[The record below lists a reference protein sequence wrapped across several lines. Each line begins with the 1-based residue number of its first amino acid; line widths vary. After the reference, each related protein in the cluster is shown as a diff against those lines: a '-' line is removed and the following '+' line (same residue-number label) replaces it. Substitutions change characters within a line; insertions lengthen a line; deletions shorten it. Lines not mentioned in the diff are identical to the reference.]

1 MTALTIR
8 KKLSDYIQIADEKQI
23 RAIYTLLEKDIEDNT
38 RISIEQY
45 NQELEEAEAE
55 YENGEYISH
64 EEMTNRIKKW

>member
-8 KKLSDYIQIADEKQI
+8 KELSDYIQIADEKQI
-23 RAIYTLLEKDIEDNT
+23 RAIYTLLKKDIEENK

-64 EEMTNRIKKW
+64 EEMTKRVKQW

>member
-8 KKLSDYIQIADEKQI
+8 KKLCDYIQIADEKQI

-38 RISIEQY
+38 CISIEQY

-55 YENGEYISH
+55 YETGEYISH